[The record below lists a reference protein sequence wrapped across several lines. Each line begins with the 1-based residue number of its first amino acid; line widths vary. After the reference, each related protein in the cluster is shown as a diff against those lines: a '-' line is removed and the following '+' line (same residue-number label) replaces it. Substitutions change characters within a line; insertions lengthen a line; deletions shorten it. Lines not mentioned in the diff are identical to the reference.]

1 MVISINNEEKT
12 VSSNDLNSILS
23 ELNFSELKGIAV
35 AVNQEVI
42 PQNEWNTFSVSKN
55 DEIILIQAT
64 QGG

>member
-12 VSSNDLNSILS
+12 VSSHFLSSILI
-23 ELNFSELKGIAV
+23 ELNFSELQGIAV

-42 PQNEWNTFSVSKN
+42 SQLEWETYSLYEK

>member
-1 MVISINNEEKT
+1 MTILFNNETTT
-12 VSSNDLNSILS
+12 VHSSILLTILNDLGFLEI
-23 ELNFSELKGIAV
+23 KGIAV

-42 PQNEWNTFSVSKN
+42 PKSNWTDYSIKEN